1 MAQMSDV
8 RQRDLSRWRAEIGSN
23 KTMTAQYSTQSQRNC
38 PHLGS
43 EFQPFT
49 NPQLDDPY
57 PFYQRARK
65 EQPLFYSP
73 LLNGYVLTR
82 YEDILTVLKDPA
94 RFSSADTLS
103 PIVQFTP
110 QVFEVLRQGFPLV
123 RDLVDSDGEEHKR
136 LRAPF
141 VKVFAPERL
150 EAMEDSIRAIA
161 NRLLDGF
168 VNDGQADIISQFA
181 YPLPLEAILTMYGIP
196 LDRMAELKK
205 WCYDMNALISSPLT
219 PEEQVECARSM
230 VAMQHFVA
238 GLIEERGNAPRND
251 FISNVLTSDLNMAE
265 LVRILMGLIQAGH
278 KTSSH
283 LIGNAL
289 KHLLERPQL
298 WQAICDDPS
307 LIPDALEEVL
317 RYDAPVPAMSRT
329 TTQDVELAGVQLPKG
344 TRIFLMYGSANRDET
359 KYGDGDRFDIER
371 FKQASTNHLAFGH
384 GVHHCIGSNLA
395 RREARIALEIL
406 SERLPNLRLRPNQEL
421 THVPTMIFRGYTHL
435 EVEWDIPQKG

>member
-1 MAQMSDV
+1 M
-8 RQRDLSRWRAEIGSN
+8 IGQHSTEPEK
-23 KTMTAQYSTQSQRNC
+23 KTC
-38 PHLGS
+38 PHLG
-43 EFQPFT
+43 EAYQPFV
-49 NPQLDDPY
+49 NPQLEDPY
-57 PFYQRARK
+57 SFYKRARV
-65 EQPLFYSP
+65 EEPLFYSP

-82 YEDILTVLKDPA
+82 YDDILTVLKDPA

-103 PIVQFTP
+103 PIVEFTP
-110 QVFEVLRQGFPLV
+110 EVFQVLRQGFPLV
-123 RDLVDSDGEEHKR
+123 RDLVNSDGEEHKR

-141 VKVFAPERL
+141 MKVFAPERL

-161 NRLLDGF
+161 NRLVDDF

-196 LDRMAELKK
+196 LDRMASLKQ

-219 PEEQVECARSM
+219 PEEQVQCARSM

-238 GLIEERGNAPRND
+238 GLIEGRRNAPQND
-251 FISNVLTSDLNMAE
+251 LISNVLTSDLNMPE
-265 LVRILMGLIQAGH
+265 LVRILVGLIQAGH

-307 LIPDALEEVL
+307 LIPAALEEVL

-344 TRIFLMYGSANRDET
+344 TRIFLMYASANRDET
-359 KYGDGDRFDIER
+359 KYSDGDRFDIER
-371 FKQASTNHLAFGH
+371 FKHAQANHLAFGH

-406 SERLPNLRLRPNQEL
+406 SSRLPNLRLRPNQEL
-421 THVPTMIFRGYTHL
+421 THVPTMIFRGFTDL
-435 EVEWDIPQKG
+435 FVEWHIP

>member
-1 MAQMSDV
+1 MVWNIPILRSKM
-8 RQRDLSRWRAEIGSN
+8 IGQHSTEPQK
-23 KTMTAQYSTQSQRNC
+23 KTC
-38 PHLGS
+38 PHLG
-43 EFQPFT
+43 EAYQPFV
-49 NPQLDDPY
+49 NPQLEDPY
-57 PFYQRARK
+57 SFYQRARV
-65 EQPLFYSP
+65 EEPLFYSP

-82 YEDILTVLKDPA
+82 YDDILTILKDPA

-103 PIVQFTP
+103 PIVEFTP
-110 QVFEVLRQGFPLV
+110 EVFQVLRQGFPLV

-141 VKVFAPERL
+141 MKVFAPERL
-150 EAMEDSIRAIA
+150 EAMEDSIGAIA
-161 NRLLDGF
+161 NKLVDNF

-196 LDRMAELKK
+196 LDRMAELKQ

-219 PEEQVECARSM
+219 PEEQVQCAGSM

-238 GLIEERGNAPRND
+238 GLIEERRNAPCND
-251 FISNVLTSDLNMAE
+251 LISNVLTSDLNMPE
-265 LVRILMGLIQAGH
+265 LVRILVGLIQAGH

-298 WQAICDDPS
+298 WQAIGDDRS
-307 LIPDALEEVL
+307 LIPAALEEVL

-344 TRIFLMYGSANRDET
+344 TRIFLMYASANRDEI
-359 KYGDGDRFDIER
+359 KYNDGDRFDIER
-371 FKQASTNHLAFGH
+371 FKQAQATHLAFGH

-406 SERLPNLRLRPNQEL
+406 SSRLPNLRLRPNQEL
-421 THVPTMIFRGYTHL
+421 THVPTMIFRGFTDL
-435 EVEWDIPQKG
+435 FLEWDIPQQG